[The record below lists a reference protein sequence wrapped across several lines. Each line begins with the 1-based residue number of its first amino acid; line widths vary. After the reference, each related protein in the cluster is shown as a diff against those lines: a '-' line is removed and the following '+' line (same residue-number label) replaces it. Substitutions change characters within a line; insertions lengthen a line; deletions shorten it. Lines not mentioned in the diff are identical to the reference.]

1 MRASLRSGP
10 PGVFT
15 MADPGVH
22 DDRNPQIG
30 TYYLSAQFPDTDGH
44 ILKRIRGGFGV
55 EVKVF
60 DERIVKFLEARTL
73 RIDQLSRRRVLV
85 RAVASGRT
93 RGGRPLAG

>member
-1 MRASLRSGP
+1 MQ
-10 PGVFT
+10 VFALVED
-15 MADPGVH
+15 MGAFCWLAPY
-22 DDRNPQIG
+22 NFG

-93 RGGRPLAG
+93 RVGRPLAG